1 MSAPAA
7 PSVHVVTVCSIGRR
21 DHVLRQLEAVQ
32 RWLPAAV
39 HHTVQIGPEPFEA
52 PGTRRLDRTG
62 PGPVNLAAA
71 RNAAGDTA
79 CDAGADVIIFL
90 DADCLPGPDLG
101 AAYTAAAAK
110 RPGVLC
116 GPVTYLR
123 AQDRPYD
130 LDRLSSLRSPHPA
143 RPDLPR
149 GQARCA
155 HPGEHVL
162 FWSLSFALSAG
173 TWRGLRERFGGFCEE
188 FTGYGGEDT
197 DFAMNLSAH
206 GVALQWVGGA
216 DAYHQWHP
224 VSSPPVEHLDDIL
237 RNAEVFARRWG
248 WWPMEGWFRA
258 FEQRG
263 LVVADGPGW
272 HRAGAPDGA
281 PGTEPVQ
288 RVRSLRAASP
298 SGRSARSRPRGRRPR
313 SA

>member
-1 MSAPAA
+1 MARELLGDVRTTVGEMRERPTDLGTALRGMVEGLPGLDVEIETDPGLSLGESEQIALIRLAQET
-7 PSVHVVTVCSIGRR
+7 VTNT
-21 DHVLRQLEAVQ
+21 LR
-32 RWLPAAV
+32 
-39 HHTVQIGPEPFEA
+39 H
-52 PGTRRLDRTG
+52 
-62 PGPVNLAAA
+62 
-71 RNAAGDTA
+71 
-79 CDAGADVIIFL
+79 AGA
-90 DADCLPGPDLG
+90 
-101 AAYTAAAAK
+101 T
-110 RPGVLC
+110 R
-116 GPVTYLR
+116 LR
-123 AQDRPYD
+123 IEVSAQDGD
-130 LDRLSSLRSPHPA
+130 IVLLA
-143 RPDLPR
+143 RDD
-149 GQARCA
+149 GAGA
-155 HPGEHVL
+155 GEL
-162 FWSLSFALSAG
+162 ALG
-173 TWRGLRERFGGFCEE
+173 NGLRGLRERFGGFCEE

-272 HRAGAPDGA
+272 RRAGAPDGA